1 MHLRFLKIKE
11 KHASGHFHVI
21 ARFQIKIVLFRFAFL
36 KNLLSLQLETIF
48 KEFMEKQKSI
58 EALQF
63 FATGLTEGA
72 LVHKL
77 QGQIF
82 KSQGFNKLGQK
93 YIDHFNEEMEWVE
106 KFYSR
111 IIDLGGEV
119 KFEGAK
125 RRELCLDPAEYVKA
139 DLDIQKAGVDLLYK
153 CIEQLPNDP
162 TTYDI
167 MKGYL
172 ADEEEDLYWS
182 QGAMELIE
190 KIGVQ
195 NWLITQL

>member
-1 MHLRFLKIKE
+1 MDVKK
-11 KHASGHFHVI
+11 
-21 ARFQIKIVLFRFAFL
+21 
-36 KNLLSLQLETIF
+36 T
-48 KEFMEKQKSI
+48 I

-82 KSQGFNKLGQK
+82 KSQGFSKLGQK
-93 YIDHFNEEMEWVE
+93 YLDHFDEEMAWVE
-106 KFYSR
+106 KFVER
-111 IIDLGGEV
+111 ILDLGGDI

-125 RRELCLDPAEYVKA
+125 ARELCADPVEYIKA

-153 CIEQLPNDP
+153 CCETLINDP

-182 QGAMELIE
+182 QGVLEVIE
-190 KIGVQ
+190 KIGKQ
-195 NWLITQL
+195 NWLFTQL

>member
-1 MHLRFLKIKE
+1 MDAK
-11 KHASGHFHVI
+11 
-21 ARFQIKIVLFRFAFL
+21 
-36 KNLLSLQLETIF
+36 
-48 KEFMEKQKSI
+48 KSI

-82 KSQGFNKLGQK
+82 KSMGLGKLGQK
-93 YIDHFNEEMEWVE
+93 YVDHFTEEMEWVE
-106 KFYSR
+106 KFQNR
-111 IIDLGGEV
+111 ILDLGGAV

-125 RRELCLDPAEYVKA
+125 ARELCCDPVEYIKA

-153 CIEQLPNDP
+153 CMETLTADP

-182 QGAMELIE
+182 QGALEMIE
-190 KIGVQ
+190 MIGRQ
-195 NWLITQL
+195 NWLNKQL